1 MLKNDYLIKG
11 AIALEHPLGASGCR
25 IIVML
30 IHEMVRNKQT
40 IGFANFCIGGGMGY
54 DKHSLVMRRL
64 K

>member
-1 MLKNDYLIKG
+1 M
-11 AIALEHPLGASGCR
+11 ALEHPLGASGCR